1 MPLVYN
7 FGAFTDGKASK
18 ITIEGRKTESVIV
31 IA

>member
-18 ITIEGRKTESVIV
+18 TTIEEKKMESVIV